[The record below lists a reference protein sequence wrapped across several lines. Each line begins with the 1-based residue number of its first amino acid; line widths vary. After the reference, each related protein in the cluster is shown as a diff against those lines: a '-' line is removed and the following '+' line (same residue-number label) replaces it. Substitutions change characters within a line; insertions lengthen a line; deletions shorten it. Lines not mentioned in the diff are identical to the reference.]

1 MRLEKIFA
9 TAIHAKRDASEAY
22 LTHDGG
28 VIVDAMSMIESMRP
42 AVARTRQYLEE
53 TMAVYPNDHPV
64 IDLSQ
69 GLLIDM
75 AAVSART
82 AFDRR
87 GLFAVDGTP
96 AMPHMHYGTAQVF
109 AGAVMGISYD
119 TLERPLTLLT
129 NTVTKEV
136 DNAAALVSFQ
146 DVIAWAKSLDLD
158 GMNQSWP
165 TTFLEYVERE
175 YAMIQGRPF
184 TLIDGPICTQNLLT
198 QELGRALLLK
208 FFTTLPLVCGVVKSL
223 QASTMIHRLF
233 ARALHPG
240 EALLIEPSKELVERR
255 SGSQDDRGHV
265 RHFRWLQQFFDGMES
280 QGIDLWRGVY
290 RPGAKAFGFECNR
303 HDLDAVIAMLWQ
315 ERDIHHLGHEIP
327 FLLNQVDA
335 HLRSTYNARS
345 YKNHLIYAL
354 GLELG
359 DEELFDELDERDLR

>member
-1 MRLEKIFA
+1 MEKIFV
-9 TAIHAKRDASEAY
+9 TAIQAKRNATTAY
-22 LTHDGG
+22 LTHEEGI
-28 VIVDAMSMIESMRP
+28 VVDALRMVEGMRP

-53 TMAVYPNDHPV
+53 TMTVYPNDRLLS
-64 IDLSQ
+64 DESQ

-75 AAVSART
+75 AAVSAKTAVDRT
-82 AFDRR
+82 

-96 AMPHMHYGTAQVF
+96 ATPHMHYGTAQLF

-119 TLERPLTLLT
+119 TLERPLTILT
-129 NTVTKEV
+129 NTVTKERN
-136 DNAAALVSFQ
+136 DAAPLSSFAE
-146 DVIAWAKSLDLD
+146 VIAWAKSLDLD

-175 YAMIQGRPF
+175 YAMTQGRPF

-198 QELGRALLLK
+198 QELGRALLLQ

-255 SGSQDDRGHV
+255 SGNQDTNGHV
-265 RHFRWLQQFFDGMES
+265 RHFRWLQQFFDGLES
-280 QGIDLWRGVY
+280 HGIDLWRGVY
-290 RPGAKAFGFECNR
+290 RPGAKAFGFECDRR
-303 HDLDAVIAMLWQ
+303 HLDTVIAMLWQ
-315 ERDIHHLGHEIP
+315 ERDVHHIGHEIP

-335 HLRSTYNARS
+335 NLRSTYNARS

-354 GLELG
+354 GLDLG
-359 DEELFDELDERDLR
+359 DDELFDELDERDLR